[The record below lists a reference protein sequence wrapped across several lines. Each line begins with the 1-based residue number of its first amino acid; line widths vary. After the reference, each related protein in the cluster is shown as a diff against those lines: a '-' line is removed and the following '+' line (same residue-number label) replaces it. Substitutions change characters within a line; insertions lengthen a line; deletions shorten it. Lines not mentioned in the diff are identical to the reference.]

1 MPVLAKRPEL
11 GADGH
16 GRCVLRLT
24 LLRGSSSGKHKF
36 KLRGVRVLAGNV
48 TADPLQLDKP
58 DPA

>member
-1 MPVLAKRPEL
+1 M
-11 GADGH
+11 
-16 GRCVLRLT
+16 LRLT